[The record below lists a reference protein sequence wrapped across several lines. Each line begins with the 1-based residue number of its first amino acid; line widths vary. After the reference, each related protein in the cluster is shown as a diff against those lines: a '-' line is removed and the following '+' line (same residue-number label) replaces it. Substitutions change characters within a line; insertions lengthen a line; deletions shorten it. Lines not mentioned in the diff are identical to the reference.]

1 MQNDKKIILV
11 TGGSGLVWS
20 AIKDLVKDL
29 KNDNE
34 EYMFLSSKDGDLSYN
49 YFKIKK
55 FYFFSF

>member
-1 MQNDKKIILV
+1 MKVLV
-11 TGGSGLVWS
+11 TGGSGLVGS